1 MEIIE
6 EILLEELV
14 FKQIIDGRR
23 TLWNYIYSDLLAI
36 ARLTGCSGDEK
47 ISLDAA
53 AFNYLAVYAL
63 TNWMSSF
70 IYMI

>member
-1 MEIIE
+1 MSPWQIICGSIILMEIIE

-23 TLWNYIYSDLLAI
+23 TLWNYIYSDLLAT

-53 AFNYLAVYAL
+53 AF
-63 TNWMSSF
+63 
-70 IYMI
+70 